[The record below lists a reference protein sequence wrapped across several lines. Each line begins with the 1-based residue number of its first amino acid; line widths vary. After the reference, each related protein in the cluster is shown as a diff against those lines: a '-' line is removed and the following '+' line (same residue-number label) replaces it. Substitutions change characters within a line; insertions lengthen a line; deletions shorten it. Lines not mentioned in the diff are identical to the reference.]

1 MLRMAGNHLKPEEV
15 WKDFSLETSKGAW
28 TGQDLDFRLW
38 ASVLDGIDFYC
49 FKPPNLWYILY
60 CSSLNLGIEESAQ
73 NVGDLGSIPESGRS
87 HREGNGYPFR
97 YSCLENSM
105 TEEPGGL
112 QPLGSQRVGHDWLTI
127 SLLLF
132 RKWVQLHPP
141 HCSHHHQHL
150 PPPQLHYYEN
160 IVKKILQITS
170 FQANTGTWFYWSA
183 ADTTRWTHVSILTTS
198 GLTLISGIYRSS
210 IFSFL
215 IPKLLVWAWHDH
227 FSPFPKNK
235 DGLTWRRHQRPFTLT
250 P

>member
-38 ASVLDGIDFYC
+38 ASVLDRIDFYC

-112 QPLGSQRVGHDWLTI
+112 QSWGHKESNTTE
-127 SLLLF
+127 
-132 RKWVQLHPP
+132 QLN
-141 HCSHHHQHL
+141 HHQHPLWLRKLFL
-150 PPPQLHYYEN
+150 PLYPC
-160 IVKKILQITS
+160 
-170 FQANTGTWFYWSA
+170 
-183 ADTTRWTHVSILTTS
+183 
-198 GLTLISGIYRSS
+198 RSLCCNMR
-210 IFSFL
+210 F
-215 IPKLLVWAWHDH
+215 KW
-227 FSPFPKNK
+227 
-235 DGLTWRRHQRPFTLT
+235 
-250 P
+250 